1 MSNIQIFEQKDF
13 TGGLNLRSD
22 QFQLANNESPEMLNV
37 EVDPRG
43 GVFSRGGMA
52 RLTASTIA
60 GSWSPHRLVA
70 FYGVSPRLLLVN
82 AAKIFYYTGAAWTAL
97 THSGGDITG
106 TAEDGISTASWG
118 NDLYMSTGQAGVAGY
133 RWDGLVSSGVP
144 SVSTI
149 LTPAGSAPNAW
160 QNTNADVTHL
170 KFPRA
175 NFIATHAN
183 RMFAAGTQEE
193 VSAADVNFPNRVRW
207 SYEDIP
213 HNWKQSDYIDIEGGG
228 NRITG
233 ICVVNGGLVVFKEYA
248 VYYIIGYDSSD
259 FKVVQISN
267 DAGCSGSDTFVAA
280 NEGVYFYSN
289 KHGLYFFDGSNMT
302 NLFEPLRPAFD
313 LGYINTNI
321 TNKVS
326 LSWLGR
332 RLWMSVPYA
341 VGSVATTETR
351 NIVYDPSMGSYTMF
365 STSDGYGVRGGTDFR
380 NSTNVEQRLAC
391 HPVVQSVVKVD
402 QYSDNYDSIKV
413 NGDIDGYVTTYR
425 TKWFDG
431 GSFLQRK
438 MFRRPDLVMRETET
452 VQSVNVKVYHDYQEA
467 AGAEKRDFNI
477 GLSSTITGM
486 LWGDNWT
493 YEGAGQNIYAS
504 VWSTSSLGGSIQTA
518 QNLGLARTVQLNFTG
533 ELKKPWGINSIGY
546 KWVPRRVKG

>member
-43 GVFSRGGMA
+43 GVFSRGGMT

-60 GSWSPHRLVA
+60 GTWSPHRLIP
-70 FYGVSPRLLLVN
+70 FYGVASRLLLVN
-82 AAKIFYYTGAAWTAL
+82 DTKIFYYTGAAWTAL
-97 THSGGDITG
+97 THSGGDIVG
-106 TAEDGISTASWG
+106 TAEDGISAASWG
-118 NDLYMSTGQAGVAGY
+118 TSLYMVTGQGGAGGY
-133 RWDGLVSSGVP
+133 KWNGEVTSGVP
-144 SVSTI
+144 AVSTT
-149 LTPAGSAPNAW
+149 LTPSGTAPNAW
-160 QNTNADVTHL
+160 QTTPDVSHL
-170 KFPRA
+170 KMPKA
-175 NFIATHAN
+175 NFICAHAN
-183 RMFAAGTQEE
+183 RMFVAGTNEDG
-193 VSAADVNFPNRVRW
+193 VLFPNRVRW

-213 HNWKQSDYIDIEGGG
+213 NNWHVDDYIDIEGGG

-233 ICVVNGGLVVFKEYA
+233 ICVVNSGLVVFKDYA
-248 VYYIIGYDSSD
+248 VYYIIGYDSDD
-259 FKVVQISN
+259 FRVIQISS
-267 DAGCSGSDTFVAA
+267 DAGCSGSDAFVVAQ
-280 NEGVYFYSN
+280 EGVFFYVN
-289 KHGLYFFDGSNMT
+289 RKGLHFFNGSSIANV
-302 NLFEPLRPAFD
+302 FEPLSSAFD
-313 LGYINTNI
+313 LGYINSAI

-332 RLWMSVPYA
+332 RLWMSVPYST
-341 VGSVATTETR
+341 GSLATTETT

-380 NSTNVEQRLAC
+380 NSTNEEQRLAC
-391 HPVVQSVVKVD
+391 HPVVQSVVQVD
-402 QYSDNYDSIKV
+402 QYSKDYDSIKV
-413 NGDIDGYVTTYR
+413 NGDIDGFVTTYR
-425 TKWFDG
+425 TKWFDA

-452 VQSVNVKVYHDYQEA
+452 VQNVNVKVYHDYQEA
-467 AGAEKRDFNI
+467 LGSEKREFN
-477 GLSSTITGM
+477 LELTSTITGM

-493 YEGAGQNIYAS
+493 YEGAGQDLYAS
-504 VWSTSSLGGSIQTA
+504 VWSSSSLGGSIKTA